1 MKLVTAFLA
10 LLLSGGF
17 AQTSTAP
24 LVVQGEGCFMVA
36 FLEFSPDGG
45 ELARGCSFGPIEMFD
60 TASYKKARTFLPE
73 IDHTPELTGF
83 DYSPD
88 GTTIAT
94 ARGHSGAV
102 IWKAADPG
110 RPVPPDGKPLRPFF
124 GVDEVYALEKP
135 LHVLEP
141 SGSRDEFASVL
152 SIKYSPDNKL
162 VFTTHH
168 NGHMKIWS
176 TGTWTLQR
184 ELVVSEKGN
193 RALFA
198 VAISPDGQFFVV
210 GDESGVLHYRSLV
223 ANSELRTLRSPD
235 RTRRLTGLEFSPNGK
250 VLVATYEGKTALDAS
265 AVLWNTGDWTEQT
278 VGGYGSAAFSRDSQL
293 LALGGTDI
301 RLIDPSSRKELR
313 SISLPPSTKAEV
325 SPNSAVRSDANYK
338 NPCLVL
344 ALAFSPQSTTLAAGC
359 FDGTLRVLEVRQ

>member
-45 ELARGCSFGPIEMFD
+45 ELARGCRFGPIEMFD

-152 SIKYSPDNKL
+152 SIKYRYLDI
-162 VFTTHH
+162 TAGTC
-168 NGHMKIWS
+168 GEREREQS
-176 TGTWTLQR
+176 TFCRSNFSRRPVLRGWRRKRRT
-184 ELVVSEKGN
+184 
-193 RALFA
+193 AL
-198 VAISPDGQFFVV
+198 PQPGGQ
-210 GDESGVLHYRSLV
+210 
-223 ANSELRTLRSPD
+223 LRTANIALTRS
-235 RTRRLTGLEFSPNGK
+235 
-250 VLVATYEGKTALDAS
+250 
-265 AVLWNTGDWTEQT
+265 NTP
-278 VGGYGSAAFSRDSQL
+278 ANRSRVF
-293 LALGGTDI
+293 A
-301 RLIDPSSRKELR
+301 
-313 SISLPPSTKAEV
+313 
-325 SPNSAVRSDANYK
+325 
-338 NPCLVL
+338 
-344 ALAFSPQSTTLAAGC
+344 
-359 FDGTLRVLEVRQ
+359 